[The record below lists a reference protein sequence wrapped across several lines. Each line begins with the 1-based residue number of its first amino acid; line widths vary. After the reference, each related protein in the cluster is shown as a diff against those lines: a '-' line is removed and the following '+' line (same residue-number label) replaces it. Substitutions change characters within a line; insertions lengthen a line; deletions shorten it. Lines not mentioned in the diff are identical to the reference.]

1 MQGYC
6 KKGDN
11 CNFYHPPK
19 EKEIDFPEQKPKA
32 KKNYKKEAYKY
43 E

>member
-1 MQGYC
+1 MKGYC

-19 EKEIDFPEQKPKA
+19 QNNREEDFPKKKAPVKPPKFVA
-32 KKNYKKEAYKY
+32 KI
-43 E
+43 